1 MAVVRPLIV
10 NEPSGDLRSMS
21 EAQVQQLIDE
31 VIRLYAIDPA
41 IELSVTSAPDD
52 GTIYQYK
59 LSTLTDTRF
68 QASSVATAGFPWPT
82 PDVPSH
88 KLIGYN
94 ETLLDMKWKYTFPY
108 KDRAGS
114 IYAGHSYPIYYSD
127 SQNKLQAAS
136 LLDMVDTFIRPALQS
151 ISGNTLTPEAA
162 GGSYFIS
169 TNTSESSATLVS
181 SNPIYKDTISDIA
194 AFASGNLPEDV
205 DQPLNSATIDYFLHK
220 IEAPNPGFFVQPATI
235 LDDGSVKVIPR
246 EYFRAMMTHLIQYMT
261 SLGSTTYGVALR
273 YQYGTATFLSSQ
285 NMNTRGTGMTDTY
298 TSSYTQRYEQ
308 PYGGNTYYSQN
319 VPTGTPAVQTT
330 RYLGVGLA

>member
-1 MAVVRPLIV
+1 MAVIRPLIV
-10 NEPSGDLRSMS
+10 NENSGDLYSMT
-21 EAQVQQLIDE
+21 AGQVQDLINE

-41 IELSVTSAPDD
+41 IELSVTSGPDD

-59 LSTLTDTRF
+59 LSTITDTRF
-68 QASSVATAGFPWPT
+68 QASPNATGPAPWPT
-82 PDVPSH
+82 PDVPVH
-88 KLIGYN
+88 KLIGYD
-94 ETLLDMKWKYTFPY
+94 ETLLDMKWKYAFPY

-127 SQNKLQAAS
+127 SQNKVQAAS
-136 LLDMVDTFIRPALQS
+136 LLDMVDTFIRPAFES

-169 TNTSESSATLVS
+169 TNTSESNATLVS

-194 AFASGNLPEDV
+194 AFASGNLPEDI

-220 IEAPNPGFFVQPATI
+220 INAPSANYFQLPAVL
-235 LDDGSVKVIPR
+235 LDNNNVKAIPR
-246 EYFRAMMTHLIQYMT
+246 EYFREMMTHLLQYMAAM
-261 SLGSTTYGVALR
+261 GSATYGVALR
-273 YQYGTATFLSSQ
+273 YQYGTAAFLSGQ

-298 TSSYTQRYEQ
+298 TSSYTRRYEQ
-308 PYGGNTYYSQN
+308 PYGGATYYSQN